1 MDIYACD
8 LDSHTPAD
16 LRRVIEKPELKNS
29 FWRSR
34 NRYRRF
40 TSAFSESS
48 LRTPSLVKTTD
59 FIILVFSYL
68 KINSLVIPYLQN
80 IFNFEKKKKNS
91 RLIQINLASIDPS
104 GAPYSL
110 KPMS

>member
-1 MDIYACD
+1 MDIYAWD

-16 LRRVIEKPELKNS
+16 LRRVIEKSELKNS

-34 NRYRRF
+34 NRYRRYA
-40 TSAFSESS
+40 SAFSESS

-68 KINSLVIPYLQN
+68 KINSLVIPYLKN
-80 IFNFEKKKKNS
+80 IFKILK
-91 RLIQINLASIDPS
+91 
-104 GAPYSL
+104 SL
-110 KPMS
+110 GVFKLKSDNYANTIT

>member
-1 MDIYACD
+1 MGIQLINRELITAVPITFDLVDIYAWD
-8 LDSHTPAD
+8 LDSHTPAG
-16 LRRVIEKPELKNS
+16 LRRVIEKSELKNS

-68 KINSLVIPYLQN
+68 KINSLVIPYLKN
-80 IFNFEKKKKNS
+80 IFNIPWYF
-91 RLIQINLASIDPS
+91 QV
-104 GAPYSL
+104 
-110 KPMS
+110 

>member
-1 MDIYACD
+1 MGSCIINREFQTAVPITFDLVSIYAWD
-8 LDSHTPAD
+8 LDSGTPAG
-16 LRRVIEKPELKNS
+16 LRRATEESEFKNS
-29 FWRSR
+29 LWRSR

-68 KINSLVIPYLQN
+68 KINSLVIPY
-80 IFNFEKKKKNS
+80 
-91 RLIQINLASIDPS
+91 
-104 GAPYSL
+104 
-110 KPMS
+110 

>member
-1 MDIYACD
+1 MNIYAWD
-8 LDSHTPAD
+8 LDSRTPAGL
-16 LRRVIEKPELKNS
+16 LRALFQSELKNS

-80 IFNFEKKKKNS
+80 IFNFEKKKK
-91 RLIQINLASIDPS
+91 
-104 GAPYSL
+104 
-110 KPMS
+110 KF

>member
-1 MDIYACD
+1 MNIYACD
-8 LDSHTPAD
+8 LDSGTPAG
-16 LRRVIEKPELKNS
+16 LRRATEKSELKNS

-68 KINSLVIPYLQN
+68 KINSLVIPYLKN
-80 IFNFEKKKKNS
+80 IFKILK
-91 RLIQINLASIDPS
+91 
-104 GAPYSL
+104 SL
-110 KPMS
+110 GVFKLKSDNYAATIR

>member
-1 MDIYACD
+1 MNIYACD
-8 LDSHTPAD
+8 LD
-16 LRRVIEKPELKNS
+16 LRTTKGLRCAQIESELKNS

-68 KINSLVIPYLQN
+68 KINSLVIPYLKN
-80 IFNFEKKKKNS
+80 IFKILKSLGVFKLKSDNYANT
-91 RLIQINLASIDPS
+91 IN
-104 GAPYSL
+104 Y
-110 KPMS
+110 KY

>member
-1 MDIYACD
+1 MNIYLCD
-8 LDSHTPAD
+8 LKMRTAAG
-16 LRRVIEKPELKNS
+16 LRRAHFESELKNS

-80 IFNFEKKKKNS
+80 IFNFEKKKK
-91 RLIQINLASIDPS
+91 
-104 GAPYSL
+104 
-110 KPMS
+110 KF